1 MVVILLFFK
10 NKVIL
15 SNSLFK
21 SINIFLLILVIT
33 TYIEWNYQIHFSFS
47 RVLEMNPIYNYI
59 PTAYY
64 TNQNDL
70 MAIYSMM
77 LLYSLVYMSYFN
89 INNFFYKIYYIFISI
104 YGVIL
109 SIVTSSRIGLVSIIL
124 LIMIFLFKQKKIIV
138 FFVLTILLIIFY
150 IYSDIIMDYYYLNR
164 LNSGNSTSIRINLY
178 KDAIENITIFG
189 YGFDNSDL
197 FYTQL
202 NDSNLLGIINPHN
215 YLLELLINNG
225 FLFFIFY
232 FLLNIFLFIQSILYK
247 KYILAFAFI
256 MYYFILLSSS
266 SSLFLFQH
274 YIFYIS
280 FIVLLQIKKEKNE

>member
-21 SINIFLLILVIT
+21 SVNIFLLILVIT

-47 RVLEMNPIYNYI
+47 RVLELDPIYSYI

-89 INNFFYKIYYIFISI
+89 INKFFYKIYYIFVSI

-225 FLFFIFY
+225 YLFFIFY

-266 SSLFLFQH
+266 SSLFLLQH